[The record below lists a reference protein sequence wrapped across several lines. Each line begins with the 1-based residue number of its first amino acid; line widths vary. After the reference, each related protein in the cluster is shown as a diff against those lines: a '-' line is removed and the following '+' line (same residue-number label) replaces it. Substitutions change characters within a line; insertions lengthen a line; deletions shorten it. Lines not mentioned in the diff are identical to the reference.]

1 MDNDWYVGRVGEQQ
15 GMFPIKFVEIIED
28 LPDEVTKDAQVRE
41 NIIL

>member
-28 LPDEVTKDAQVRE
+28 LPDEVTQDTQVRE